1 MKTDLLASG
10 NQFLPYSQTTVNCCQ
25 WKQFFLQLSSFF
37 SQSFIPVSENK
48 LFVYWKQYFFIQSFF
63 LLMENITEIWGKSDF
78 KDEPY
83 SC

>member
-10 NQFLPYSQTTVNCCQ
+10 NHVILFSQTAASG
-25 WKQFFLQLSSFF
+25 SSFF
-37 SQSFIPVSENK
+37 FNWNRFLSQSFIPAGENEF
-48 LFVYWKQYFFIQSFF
+48 FVYWKQYFFIPSFF
-63 LLMENITEIWGKSDF
+63 LLMENITEIWAKSNF